1 MPWVIVALA
10 VVVGGFAWMAAQG
23 RFGGMPPLV
32 DDRPGMDL
40 PDGDITADSLREVRL
55 AVVSRGYSM
64 SQVDALLERLA
75 LQLDGIHHDPMD
87 EYDIWRA
94 IEGDAAQPAVGTP
107 VALTTASEPAQPV
120 SDIASREIAEPAA
133 AEPVVQPEVVLEP
146 ELAAEPDLVLALEP
160 EPEFEPEPQPESA
173 AEPWPILEAE
183 PEFESFLKSEP
194 GAEPE
199 REPEPAGEL
208 WSVLESEPAAEPE
221 PDLLLALQPEPDVES
236 FLESEPAVEPWSVL
250 ESEPGAEPVTEPAVE
265 PASVLE
271 PEPAV
276 EPAAS
281 DSEQGLRPRR
291 TGRARQH
298 RSG

>member
-120 SDIASREIAEPAA
+120 SDIASREIAEPATA

-146 ELAAEPDLVLALEP
+146 ESAAEPEPDLVLALEP
-160 EPEFEPEPQPESA
+160 EPDV
-173 AEPWPILEAE
+173 
-183 PEFESFLKSEP
+183 ESFLKSEP
-194 GAEPE
+194 
-199 REPEPAGEL
+199 
-208 WSVLESEPAAEPE
+208 
-221 PDLLLALQPEPDVES
+221 
-236 FLESEPAVEPWSVL
+236 AVEPLSVL
-250 ESEPGAEPVTEPAVE
+250 ESEPGAEPEPEPAAE